1 VRTTKERM
9 ELTALITA
17 LEALKNQSTVDINSC
32 SA

>member
-1 VRTTKERM
+1 M